1 VHYKFLATKKKK
13 ISRVVL
19 NKPKK
24 TFEVRQN
31 RMIQKKEE
39 KKEKEKMNKQTNFL
53 FKSRKEIEKCSI

>member
-1 VHYKFLATKKKK
+1 MNNDSYIKGVHYKFLATKKKK

-39 KKEKEKMNKQTNFL
+39 KRENEQTDKFS
-53 FKSRKEIEKCSI
+53 FQK